1 LIPLEV
7 PSVPG
12 TAMIRDRV
20 IPVPISAFV
29 KDKPDGEKNKKTRIN
44 ESVVADFPVD
54 KRILDGKRGR
64 S

>member
-1 LIPLEV
+1 
-7 PSVPG
+7 
-12 TAMIRDRV
+12 MIRDRV